1 METEIGFTGAKEGID
16 ELIKMLDEIGGLAR
30 NKVCKEAVTRAVP
43 IIYSEEKRILSAN
56 PKYSH
61 FANLL
66 SYDVHKNRHGNYVAN
81 CGYSTE
87 TINKRIEVLIIE
99 FGRPGSGKKAVRKGG
114 IDKNGHKIGVVQP
127 YSHIRA
133 AWFSKKD
140 EVKKFLGDYVYDEIR
155 KVWTKKNGRKR

>member
-16 ELIKMLDEIGGLAR
+16 ELIKMLDEISGLTR
-30 NKVCKEAVTRAVP
+30 NRVCKEAVTKAVP
-43 IIYSEEKRILSAN
+43 VIYNEEKRILSAN

-66 SYDVHKNRHGNYVAN
+66 SYDVYKNRHGNYVAN

-87 TINKRIEVLIIE
+87 TINEHMEVLIIE
-99 FGRPGSGKKAVRKGG
+99 FGRSGGK
-114 IDKNGHKIGVVQP
+114 IDKKGRKIGVVQP

-140 EVKKFLGDYVYDEIR
+140 EVSKFLGDYVYDEIR
-155 KVWTKKNGRKR
+155 KAWKKKNGKKR